1 MPTIYSSS
9 LWLNEI
15 QSFKI
20 QSFVAMHIRWK
31 LIFQLIYFDTRNIK
45 SCFFYLFKNPNIS
58 VPRTLLKPQILTSC
72 PFVTTAVQQ
81 GPGRPSPGARR
92 LLWRG
97 TLGIG
102 QRKHILFIGFVLKCY
117 LYDNEQDLCDFQKNK
132 NLVWYVFVIYQIIC
146 LHIDCEN
153 KRRKY

>member
-45 SCFFYLFKNPNIS
+45 CCFFLFIQKSKYKCPTNIAE
-58 VPRTLLKPQILTSC
+58 
-72 PFVTTAVQQ
+72 TTAY
-81 GPGRPSPGARR
+81 
-92 LLWRG
+92 LLHV
-97 TLGIG
+97 LLLP
-102 QRKHILFIGFVLKCY
+102 QRYNKDLAAQAQAHADSCVEAHSGLASENIFYSSGLFRSVIYMTMNKTCVIFNKIKILSDMYSLFIK
-117 LYDNEQDLCDFQKNK
+117 
-132 NLVWYVFVIYQIIC
+132 
-146 LHIDCEN
+146 
-153 KRRKY
+153 

>member
-45 SCFFYLFKNPNIS
+45 CCFFLFIQKSKYKCPTNIAETTDTYFMS
-58 VPRTLLKPQILTSC
+58 FCYHSGTTRTWPPKPRRTSC
-72 PFVTTAVQQ
+72 EEAHSGLASENIFYSSGLFRSVIYMTMNKTCVIFNKIKIL
-81 GPGRPSPGARR
+81 SDMYS
-92 LLWRG
+92 
-97 TLGIG
+97 
-102 QRKHILFIGFVLKCY
+102 LFIK
-117 LYDNEQDLCDFQKNK
+117 
-132 NLVWYVFVIYQIIC
+132 
-146 LHIDCEN
+146 
-153 KRRKY
+153 